1 MRVEDRGN
9 SREEQKRVTET
20 LKNLQQTD
28 DTMRCNKCGGS
39 GVCSDDSY
47 SEFTCPFCEA
57 GKRTQVEHNPISA
70 ETTATPIDL
79 HTCWYDDDG
88 NVRCS
93 EGW

>member
-28 DTMRCNKCGGS
+28 DTMREQLAAQ
-39 GVCSDDSY
+39 D
-47 SEFTCPFCEA
+47 
-57 GKRTQVEHNPISA
+57 I
-70 ETTATPIDL
+70 PIDL

>member
-28 DTMRCNKCGGS
+28 DTMR
-39 GVCSDDSY
+39 
-47 SEFTCPFCEA
+47 E
-57 GKRTQVEHNPISA
+57 Q
-70 ETTATPIDL
+70 TARDIPIDL